1 MELISREEV
10 IKTIHK
16 YFIKLLDK
24 IPTETDEDGDTVYSD
39 MKTLNSLLTIN
50 KWLTK
55 EIKAIP
61 SAEERKE
68 GRWIFD
74 EKGYFF
80 CSECKVK
87 PNSQYAT
94 TDYCPN
100 CGAKMVGE

>member
-1 MELISREEV
+1 MELISRDDV
-10 IKTIHK
+10 IEA
-16 YFIKLLDK
+16 IKLYFTDIISNMPCDNKHNIIDTALAENYLEANKGLIGK
-24 IPTETDEDGDTVYSD
+24 IRELPT
-39 MKTLNSLLTIN
+39 I
-50 KWLTK
+50 
-55 EIKAIP
+55 
-61 SAEERKE
+61 EERKE
-68 GRWIFD
+68 GMWIFD